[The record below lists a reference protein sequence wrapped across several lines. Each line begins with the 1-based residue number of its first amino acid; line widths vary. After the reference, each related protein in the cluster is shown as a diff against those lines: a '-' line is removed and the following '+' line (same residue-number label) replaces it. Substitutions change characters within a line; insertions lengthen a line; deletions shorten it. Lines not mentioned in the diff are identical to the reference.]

1 MRLGCARPSS
11 CRASAVTPYRATWH
25 MATTVVAVDADADVD
40 AAAVCSSYLQLQRAA
55 RPTVISYLSKLWS
68 ELLLRQ
74 LVETSQAALV
84 MGRAHERAAVAVWEE
99 RLDAQPDLQ
108 QSVCSGSGSAVV
120 VAALVIVAAVV
131 VAALV
136 IVAAVVVD
144 PAVCVIYHRASPV
157 SSPPPL
163 LLPLL
168 LPPPPPPPP
177 PPTLTAFLAS
187 TAGPTPAAGDR
198 AVSRYSRGDTWRR
211 WVRQQDTLSMCTYM
225 ASSVG

>member
-1 MRLGCARPSS
+1 M
-11 CRASAVTPYRATWH
+11 TPYRAAWH

-40 AAAVCSSYLQLQRAA
+40 AAAACSSYLQLQRAA
-55 RPTVISYLSKLWS
+55 RPAVISYLSKLWS

-131 VAALV
+131 VAVLV
-136 IVAAVVVD
+136 IMAAVVVD
-144 PAVCVIYHRASPV
+144 PAVCVIYHRASPS

-163 LLPLL
+163 LMPLL
-168 LPPPPPPPP
+168 LPPPPPP

-187 TAGPTPAAGDR
+187 TAGPAPAAGDR

-211 WVRQQDTLSMCTYM
+211 WVRQQDTLSMCTPM
-225 ASSVG
+225 AL